1 MEFSFEHH
9 RKIEIVLCHKLL
21 LQAASYLTLWLRSQQ
36 QRATNL
42 VSSCRP
48 KRLNQHSLVEK

>member
-1 MEFSFEHH
+1 MPLASCLA
-9 RKIEIVLCHKLL
+9 RSAIS
-21 LQAASYLTLWLRSQQ
+21 AATYPTLWLRSQQ

-48 KRLNQHSLVEK
+48 KRLNQHS